1 MSCQAPCGPLKERH
15 SPFLNQFMCHLFW
28 RRSCWCR
35 WPQKRV
41 FLSTDVVFN
50 KFGHISGKEVFTWFE
65 SSPLQEIWAGRK
77 VDCMVH
83 SSKWIRTQVFVTRS
97 FLGDEWHAS
106 QSWRCHC
113 SSQWWKILHELQSCS
128 TSDEFSNLVQ
138 LKSDVIAG
146 LGYSKVYTS
155 EIRSKDEIVQCLLK
169 QAFVFSVHAEVEQFW
184 HGLNSVGGLWHLL
197 RGSPKLF
204 GTVLG
209 DGRAK
214 LNANVFKQLYNIV
227 FSDQGSNQK
236 DKDLEEVLIQEL
248 TLEDLLVFITRA
260 DAIPPLG
267 FDYPLVIAFYDM
279 DANSRRLPW
288 SSTSSLTLNLPRGFE
303 DAQQFNALISNAL
316 LNCYGFGKG

>member
-1 MSCQAPCGPLKERH
+1 M
-15 SPFLNQFMCHLFW
+15 
-28 RRSCWCR
+28 
-35 WPQKRV
+35 
-41 FLSTDVVFN
+41 
-50 KFGHISGKEVFTWFE
+50 
-65 SSPLQEIWAGRK
+65 
-77 VDCMVH
+77 
-83 SSKWIRTQVFVTRS
+83 
-97 FLGDEWHAS
+97 
-106 QSWRCHC
+106 
-113 SSQWWKILHELQSCS
+113 
-128 TSDEFSNLVQ
+128 
-138 LKSDVIAG
+138 KSDVIAG

-155 EIRSKDEIVQCLLK
+155 DIRSKDEIAQCLLK

-184 HGLNSVGGLWHLL
+184 HGLNSVGGLGHLL
-197 RGSPKLF
+197 IGSSKLF

-288 SSTSSLTLNLPRGFE
+288 SSTCSLTLNHPRGFE